1 MWEIGIKGKMWRML
15 KNMTEYARSAAK
27 LDGEISN
34 YGDVSQGVAQG
45 CTISPNLFKVYIND
59 MVVAVEAT
67 KQGVT
72 VGEDTVPGLMLAD
85 DFVGISETSEAL

>member
-1 MWEIGIKGKMWRML
+1 
-15 KNMTEYARSAAK
+15 
-27 LDGEISN
+27 
-34 YGDVSQGVAQG
+34 
-45 CTISPNLFKVYIND
+45 